1 MRFVMAIINLN
12 ELNQKILDADMIGLF
27 YTSTYTPSIN
37 SLKVVSDS
45 VYLDK
50 IKRLIFSSPKSV
62 KIYILKYINL

>member
-1 MRFVMAIINLN
+1 MAIINLN
-12 ELNQKILDADMIGLF
+12 ELNQNILDADMIGLF

-50 IKRLIFSSPKSV
+50 IKRLIFSSPKSDDF
-62 KIYILKYINL
+62 KRRK